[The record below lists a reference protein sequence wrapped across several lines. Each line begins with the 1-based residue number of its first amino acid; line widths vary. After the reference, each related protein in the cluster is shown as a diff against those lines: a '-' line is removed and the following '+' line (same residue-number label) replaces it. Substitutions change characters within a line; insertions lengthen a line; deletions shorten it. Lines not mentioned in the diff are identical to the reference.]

1 MLFKNKELE
10 QTKELVSGLNSDVKE
25 IMSSMSEL
33 KKEFQAAKSELR
45 EFRQSFEEIKAQQQ
59 TQTAQIGESS
69 KKISKSADNFENEIV
84 NFKLL
89 STQMQKKILD
99 NITAEVNDYTSQLKT
114 DVGRYNEMK
123 TEINNISK
131 TISSLREDIE
141 KFREISSKIKAKDF
155 EMERFA
161 KELLKLD
168 TEKLDLMRKIEQ
180 LQRLIS
186 HERRRR

>member
-10 QTKELVSGLNSDVKE
+10 QTKELVTELNSNVKE
-25 IMSSMSEL
+25 LKSSINEL
-33 KKEFQAAKSELR
+33 KKEFQTAKSELK

-59 TQTAQIGESS
+59 SQTANIEESS
-69 KKISKSADNFENEIV
+69 KKISKSAETFDSEII

-89 STQMQKKILD
+89 STQMQKKILE
-99 NITAEVNDYTSQLKT
+99 NIAAEIKEYISQLKM

-123 TEINNISK
+123 TEVDNISR
-131 TISSLREDIE
+131 TISGLRDDIE
-141 KFREISSKIKAKDF
+141 KFREISKNLKAKDF

-168 TEKLDLMRKIEQ
+168 TEKLDLMRKMDQ
-180 LQRLIS
+180 LQRIIS